1 MILLHVEQAGCAL
14 TLPIDEPPLGVT
26 VKSRKSSLRLPDDI
40 KFYSKRNQVQYEL
53 ERSM

>member
-14 TLPIDEPPLGVT
+14 TLPIDELGVT

-40 KFYSKRNQVQYEL
+40 KFYSKRNQVQFEL